1 MQGLVMTVVVMVLV
15 ASAGMAWSQSDET
28 APAPEQK
35 GIAEQLRK
43 RVTIDFPGT
52 SFDNVIEFIR
62 DMTGITIVVDRKAG
76 EGIDED
82 TTIRLRLM
90 NVVLEDA
97 LNLAADQVGLECV
110 VTDAGVLLI
119 TDPKSARN
127 LRLKQALEKPVVM
140 TVENKWFADVLLDLH
155 KQTGLVVTVAPDAIR
170 LLPKGGRTPV
180 TLRVR
185 DVKARQV
192 YEYLGNLV
200 GLAFTTTDG
209 AAAYT
214 AADDPIVGRI
224 VKKDADG
231 SVTELYIRRSNLPER
246 LRQLR
251 DEKIKALI
259 DRLEAELKA
268 ERPTD

>member
-1 MQGLVMTVVVMVLV
+1 MQGLVTTMVVMVLA
-15 ASAGMAWSQSDET
+15 ASAGMAWSQSDEA

-35 GIAEQLRK
+35 ALAEQLSK

-52 SFDNVIEFIR
+52 SFDNVIEFLR

-82 TTIRLRLM
+82 ATIRLRLM

-97 LNLAADQVGLECV
+97 LNLAADQVNLECV
-110 VTDAGVLLI
+110 VTDAAVLI
-119 TDPKSARN
+119 MDPKSARN

-140 TVENKWFADVLLDLH
+140 TVENKWFADILLDLH
-155 KQTGLVVTVAPDAIR
+155 KQTGLVVTVAPEAIR
-170 LLPKGGRTPV
+170 LLPKGGKTPV
-180 TLRVR
+180 TMRVR

-200 GLAFTTTDG
+200 GLAFTTKDG
-209 AAAYT
+209 AATYT
-214 AADDPIVGRI
+214 ATDDPIVGRI